1 MSGIHILIHNKKIFV
16 FDVWRIYCGSGK
28 RWDSTYFSFTD
39 EFSNVDIRCEIKV
52 PKKKNSKLPRMV
64 Q

>member
-1 MSGIHILIHNKKIFV
+1 MSGIHILIYNKKILV
-16 FDVWRIYCGSGK
+16 FDVWPIYCGSGK
-28 RWDSTYFSFTD
+28 RWASTCINFTY
-39 EFSNVDIRCEIKV
+39 EFSNIDIRCKIKV